1 MNTETI
7 DNDLRALLRRLKLGK
22 LLDTMPERLALARQ
36 QKMPHQD
43 FLVMLL
49 SDEASRRDANAA
61 TVRAQRA
68 HLEPDMQIERWD
80 ETAKVCF
87 ETVVC
92 TNCTPDGNGSLSRS
106 RCIHEEGSHRVMR
119 GVNERR
125 PSVNE
130 RRPTVSWARKRGV
143 RRGLGARGRARGARV
158 PWHALLAPRRRS
170 RAEVEILLRWPS
182 GGADGLEVLDR
193 SRL

>member
-130 RRPTVSWARKRGV
+130 RRPTVWWARKRGV
-143 RRGLGARGRARGARV
+143 RRGLDARAVLGAHVCRGTRSSHRGGGHG
-158 PWHALLAPRRRS
+158 PKSKSCCGGPLAGRMGS
-170 RAEVEILLRWPS
+170 R
-182 GGADGLEVLDR
+182 
-193 SRL
+193 